1 MSRRTAAILY
11 WSSTILVALFMA
23 ALCVAYFT
31 MPYFVIGMQKL
42 GFPDYFRVILGIA
55 KGLGAVALL
64 IQLPERIKSF
74 VYDGFAIMFVCGAI
88 AHVISGGPLATAL
101 GGIIA
106 LALLVISCIS
116 QSKLNTFKLADNS
129 HGITDRAVA

>member
-1 MSRRTAAILY
+1 MSRRTVAIFY
-11 WSSTILVALFMA
+11 WSSTILVAFFMA

-31 MPYFVIGMQKL
+31 MPYFTVGMQKL

-74 VYDGFAIMFVCGAI
+74 VSDGFAIMFVCGAI
-88 AHVISGGPLATAL
+88 AHVTSGGPPATAL

-116 QSKLNTFKLADNS
+116 RSKLNSFKLAAQS
-129 HGITDRAVA
+129 HGIADHAAA

>member
-1 MSRRTAAILY
+1 MSKRTAAILY

-23 ALCVAYFT
+23 ALCVSYFT
-31 MPYFVIGMQKL
+31 VPYFTVGMQKL

-88 AHVISGGPLATAL
+88 AHVASGAPPATAL

-116 QSKLNTFKLADNS
+116 RSKLNSFEPADHS
-129 HGITDRAVA
+129 HGTADRAVA